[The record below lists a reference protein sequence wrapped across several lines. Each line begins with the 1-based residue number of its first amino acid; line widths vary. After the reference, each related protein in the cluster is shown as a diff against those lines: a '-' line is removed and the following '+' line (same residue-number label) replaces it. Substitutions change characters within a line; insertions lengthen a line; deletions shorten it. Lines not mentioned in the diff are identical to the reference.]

1 MAEHGLGVEILS
13 PEEALFAGEAVAV
26 VTKTSEGELSIM
38 ADHAEL
44 IGDIAPGVITLHFA
58 SADPISILAHGGFL
72 QVTTAPGAGAGL
84 IEGAS
89 ESDRTTRVT
98 ILAGIAELT
107 NEIDRSRAETAK
119 ARAEARV
126 AELKATST
134 SSMGDDDALRDAYL
148 ELAQAEADLAR
159 ADLRLGTHAPLS

>member
-1 MAEHGLGVEILS
+1 MAEHGLGVEIVS
-13 PEEALFAGEAVAV
+13 PERALFSGEAVAV

-44 IGDIAPGVITLHFA
+44 IGDIVPGIITLQFA

-72 QVTTAPGAGAGL
+72 QVTTAPGAAAGL
-84 IEGAS
+84 VEGVS
-89 ESDRTTRVT
+89 ETDRTTRVT
-98 ILAGIAELT
+98 ILAGIAELSD
-107 NEIDRSRAETAK
+107 EIDRPRAETAK

-126 AELKATST
+126 AELRASSTTSI
-134 SSMGDDDALRDAYL
+134 GDDDSLRDAYL